1 MSFTTK
7 NEKQNR
13 MSFLDVH
20 IIREDKKFTTS
31 QFSTKYLDYADYLV
45 NFELFYRNIHILGI
59 FSNEDLDFVK
69 TRRKEATLS
78 SYRNYNNNVR
88 QHLSKEEFLA
98 LQNYVQI
105 ITIH

>member
-1 MSFTTK
+1 M
-7 NEKQNR
+7 
-13 MSFLDVH
+13 
-20 IIREDKKFTTS
+20 
-31 QFSTKYLDYADYLV
+31 DYADYLV

-88 QHLSKEEFLA
+88 QHRSKEEFLA